1 MKKFNFSRRKTY
13 VQYAFISL
21 ICLSLYFLSGCKKDK
36 IDDSDP
42 LNHMLKMKGNGVG
55 NTVTLKLVADN
66 LVSPLGLVE
75 APDASGRLFIFDQA
89 GKVYIVDSGGT
100 QLSTPFL
107 DLTSRLVSLSP
118 FYDERG
124 LIGFAFHPQF
134 SSNGKFYVH
143 YQSPPVLP
151 EYNNLTVISEFTASG
166 GSNVANMASERR
178 ILEINDPQMNHNGGT
193 LEFGKDGYM
202 YIAIGDGGGAN
213 DTAFGHVEDWYAFNE
228 GGNGQDLDHNLFGGI
243 LRIDVNAVP
252 YAIPGDN
259 PFVGTTHKA
268 ETWAYGMRNPYRM
281 SFDMLTGELYS
292 MDAGQNRYEEIN
304 RVMRGGN
311 YGWNVKEGRECFN
324 AADALAEV
332 TSCPSVDNLGQ
343 PLIDPVIQL
352 NNWLNPE
359 GGIATTIIGG
369 NVYRGEELRSFKGKY
384 IFGIFSHTPTT
395 ADGQLFWADPSSDDD
410 WSYHPLNIYQHPGDI
425 GYYLKG
431 FGQDLSGEM
440 YITVSSVLGPSGN
453 TGKVYMLTRPK

>member
-1 MKKFNFSRRKTY
+1 
-13 VQYAFISL
+13 V
-21 ICLSLYFLSGCKKDK
+21 
-36 IDDSDP
+36 DDVTDP
-42 LNHMLKMKGNGVG
+42 LGHILKMKGNGVG
-55 NTVTLKLVADN
+55 NTVSLKLVAQN
-66 LVSPLGLVE
+66 LVSPLGLTE
-75 APDASGRLFIFDQA
+75 APDGSKRLFIFDQA
-89 GKVYIVDSGGT
+89 GKVYIVDSSGT

-124 LIGFAFHPQF
+124 LIGFTFHPQF
-134 SSNGKFYVH
+134 STNGKFYVH
-143 YQSPPVLP
+143 YQSPPELSG
-151 EYNNLTVISEFTASG
+151 YNNLTVISEFTAAR
-166 GSNVANMASERR
+166 GSNTADLATERR

-193 LEFGKDGYM
+193 LAFGRDGYM
-202 YIAIGDGGGAN
+202 YIAIGDGGDAN
-213 DTAFGHVEDWYAFNE
+213 DTAFGHVQDWYAFNK
-228 GGNGQDLDHNLFGGI
+228 GGNGQDIDSNLFGGI

-259 PFVGTTHKA
+259 PFVGTTHKQ

-281 SFDMLTGELYS
+281 SFDMATGELYS
-292 MDAGQNRYEEIN
+292 MDAGQSRYEEIN
-304 RVMRGGN
+304 RVVKGGN

-324 AADALAEV
+324 AANAFAEV
-332 TSCPSVDNLGQ
+332 EDCPSVDNLGH

-369 NVYRGEELRSFKGKY
+369 NVYRGTELKSFQGKY

-395 ADGQLFWADPSSDDD
+395 ADGQLFWADPSTGNTWD
-410 WSYHPLNIYQHPGDI
+410 YHELNLYQHPGDI

-440 YITVSSVLGPSGN
+440 YVTVSSLLGPTGN
-453 TGKVYMLTRPK
+453 TGKVYMLTSPK